1 MKYRGSMQIMHDVLE
16 ETSQA
21 ERTGVGV
28 TKLLSRSNLPF
39 TRGLSF
45 IDKLTSSGLINRIE
59 VENRVTFII
68 TDKGRILLEEYKKFS
83 DLANTFGLEL

>member
-1 MKYRGSMQIMHDVLE
+1 MQIMHDVLE

-21 ERTGVGV
+21 ERIGVGV

-45 IDKLTSSGLINRIE
+45 IDNLTSSGLINRIE